1 MESFFLTSEKDFWN
15 KTEFFGELKKALLTT
30 RSMKNRL
37 IYIKSK
43 NEKPRRYELFI

>member
-15 KTEFFGELKKALLTT
+15 KTEFFSELKKALLTT
-30 RSMKNRL
+30 RSMKNCL